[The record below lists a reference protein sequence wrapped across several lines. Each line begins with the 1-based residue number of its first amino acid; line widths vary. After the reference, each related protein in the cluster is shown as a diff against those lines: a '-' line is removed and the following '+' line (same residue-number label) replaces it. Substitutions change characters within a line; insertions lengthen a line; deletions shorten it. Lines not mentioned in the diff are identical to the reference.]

1 MAISLYL
8 LLQLCYTEIKKKPD
22 IVKDMQ
28 WIFEILIDFYCTAI
42 ASFLLTIKCT
52 FLKKTKTQTITNLL
66 NCHINIDIE

>member
-8 LLQLCYTEIKKKPD
+8 LLQICYTEIKKKTD
-22 IVKDMQ
+22 IAKDMQ
-28 WIFEILIDFYCTAI
+28 WIFEIRIDFYCTVI

-52 FLKKTKTQTITNLL
+52 FLKKKKTITNLL